1 LTLDIQD
8 FGVYCGALV
17 PRILQFALLATL
29 ICPMIHSQDSPGA
42 PTKIERTLADLDN
55 ELRRIEALIKDL
67 APLMKSSD
75 AASSVE
81 RAEAALNL
89 LTAQEAYQRGR
100 MAEENR
106 QYEAAIDAFVTAIQM
121 DPANDSAL
129 LHRGHAYLEVGK
141 LDLALS
147 DLNRSLA
154 VQPNSSRA
162 YELRAGVHRA
172 LKEYDQAL
180 TDLQAAARLDPNNG
194 AYVLLQ
200 AAIAE
205 EHGDV
210 QTAIRLYS
218 QALANNP
225 FSMDIRLKRAAAF
238 SKGKSL
244 EEALKDCTGAIELQP
259 SNAAGY
265 LCRAEM
271 NLRQSRLQPAIGDLD
286 QAMRLNPLAVEAG
299 PVISA
304 LWREIQLREVTQQA
318 STLSDPSAKQRLA
331 ETPRGASDPVPA
343 ASLAPERPAAVVT
356 AAPVV
361 AAAPVRPV
369 SQQTAPEAAPPAAD
383 TTQPQGTEA
392 ASYIKKGRSQIA
404 ENRYREAITEL
415 GKAIELDPN
424 CAEAYNSRGYAYLRE
439 HEYGRAIADFTS
451 AIRLN
456 VKYANAYLNRGVARK
471 LAGDPQG
478 AKGDLQMARTLT
490 AEAQASPKAAKAEQA
505 ETSVVN

>member
-1 LTLDIQD
+1 
-8 FGVYCGALV
+8 VV
-17 PRILQFALLATL
+17 
-29 ICPMIHSQDSPGA
+29 HSQDAAAG

-55 ELRRIEALIKDL
+55 ELRRIEVLIKDL
-67 APLMKSSD
+67 APLMKSGD
-75 AASSVE
+75 AASSVQK
-81 RAEAALNL
+81 AEAALNL

-141 LDLALS
+141 LDLALA

-180 TDLQAAARLDPNNG
+180 TDLQAATRLDPNNG
-194 AYVLLQ
+194 AYVLAQ

-205 EHGDV
+205 ERGDI
-210 QTAIRLYS
+210 QTAIGLYS
-218 QALANNP
+218 QALARNP
-225 FSMDIRLKRAAAF
+225 SSMEIRLKRAAAF
-238 SKGKSL
+238 SKGKWF
-244 EEALKDCTGAIELQP
+244 EESLKDCTGAIELQP

-265 LCRAEM
+265 LCRAET

-286 QAMRLNPLAVEAG
+286 QAMRLNPLALEAG

-304 LWREIQLREVTQQA
+304 LWREMQLREVAQQA
-318 STLSDPSAKQRLA
+318 SALPDQMAQPRLA
-331 ETPRGASDPVPA
+331 AIPPA
-343 ASLAPERPAAVVT
+343 TADRVTTTSVAPERPAA
-356 AAPVV
+356 VV

-369 SQQTAPEAAPPAAD
+369 SPQPAPENAPPAAEGG
-383 TTQPQGTEA
+383 QSQETEA
-392 ASYIKKGRSQIA
+392 ASYIKKGRGQIA

-439 HEYGRAIADFTS
+439 HEYSRAIADFTS

-456 VKYANAYLNRGVARK
+456 AKYANAYLNRGVARK
-471 LAGDPQG
+471 LAGDAQG
-478 AKGDLQMARTLT
+478 AKGDLQMAHTLT

-505 ETSVVN
+505 STSVTN